1 MLRRSFS
8 IVALFAI
15 LACSAFAMGIH
26 NHQYYLQEFAL
37 GNAAFS
43 PVDEVALGQIEA
55 MASSQNA
62 NVHRVTRTLDI
73 YLISWKP
80 DIDDEI
86 WNDAIRSGDIDTKM
100 KLHRSAEP
108 EVREWVATLV
118 RSGLVKWACPNYYR
132 YIQYTPDDPFFPDDG
147 DHTPSSGPDQFDK
160 AMIHCPAAWETQ
172 RGSENIIIA
181 IIDSGTDIDHPDL
194 TANIWVNPGEDLDG
208 DGVVYDLGDI
218 DGSDNDYN
226 GYIDDLFGYDFVG
239 GVTGEETSPPD
250 QEDWNPDIH
259 YSGDDGWGE
268 PDPSVGNG
276 EGGFPFFGI
285 PPDQGVA
292 HGTHCS
298 GVAAAVMDNETMFAG
313 VAGGGCKIMPV
324 RVGNPEGSM
333 TVTDIAAG
341 IEYAA
346 IAGANVISM
355 SLGGF
360 SSESE
365 PVESTAIEFAHS
377 MGVTIVAASGNSAG
391 MPYFG
396 NDTCGYPSSDP
407 LVIAVGSCDAA
418 GNRASFSQYGSMLDV
433 VAPGG
438 ATNTSG
444 DVVETIW
451 STYVVSVADAD
462 EDPTLSPGDHNY
474 MHAEGTSMACPQAA
488 GVCGL
493 ILSQDPTLTNIE
505 VRQILRDSAEDVM
518 SPGFDLESGY
528 GRIDAASAV
537 ELADIDERAI
547 LPMESAIDVFPNPFN
562 SAVTINLDF
571 GSESPK
577 ALSTLLPGA
586 CRVEI
591 FDIAGRMVYEIPVG
605 AYRIRP
611 ENGSTQLTPTVS
623 EIVWQPE
630 KSVTSGVYLVRA
642 KIGNKNITKR
652 VVYLK

>member
-1 MLRRSFS
+1 MLKRSFS
-8 IVALFAI
+8 IVTLFAI

-43 PVDEVALGQIEA
+43 PVDKVALGQIEA
-55 MASSQNA
+55 MASSHNA
-62 NVHRVTRTLDI
+62 TVHRVTRTLDI

-80 DIDDEI
+80 DIDDES

-100 KLHRSAEP
+100 ELHRSAEP

-132 YIQYTPDDPFFPDDG
+132 YIQYTPNDPFFPDDG
-147 DHTPSSGPDQFDK
+147 DHTPSSEPDQFDK

-172 RGSENIIIA
+172 RGSENIIIG
-181 IIDSGTDIDHPDL
+181 IIDSGTDVDHPDL
-194 TANIWVNPGEDLDG
+194 AANIWVNPGEDLDG

-239 GVTGEETSPPD
+239 GVTGEETTPPD

-259 YSGDDGWGE
+259 YDGDDGWGE

-276 EGGFPFFGI
+276 EGGYPMFGI
-285 PPDQGVA
+285 PADAGVS

-346 IAGANVISM
+346 IAGANIISM

-365 PVESTAIEFAHS
+365 PVESTAIAFAYS
-377 MGVTIVAASGNSAG
+377 VGVTIVAASGNSAG
-391 MPYFG
+391 MPFFG
-396 NDTCGYPSSDP
+396 NDTCAYPSSDP
-407 LVIAVGSCDAA
+407 LVIAVGSCNAA

-438 ATNTSG
+438 ATDATSG
-444 DVVETIW
+444 DVTETIW
-451 STYVVSVADAD
+451 STYVVSVANSI

-488 GVCGL
+488 GVCAL

-518 SPGFDLESGY
+518 STGFDLESGY
-528 GRIDAASAV
+528 GRIDAAEAV
-537 ELADIDERAI
+537 YLADIDEKTI
-547 LPMESAIDVFPNPFN
+547 LPTLNTIDVFPNPFN
-562 SAVTINLDF
+562 AKCAISARGEI
-571 GSESPK
+571 S
-577 ALSTLLPGA
+577 
-586 CRVEI
+586 I
-591 FDIAGRMVYEIPVG
+591 FDIAGRKIEEIANIDGTSTWDGTDDSGESVPSG
-605 AYRIRP
+605 IYLIR
-611 ENGSTQLTPTVS
+611 V
-623 EIVWQPE
+623 
-630 KSVTSGVYLVRA
+630 KTSDKTMTKA
-642 KIGNKNITKR
+642 ITLIK
-652 VVYLK
+652 